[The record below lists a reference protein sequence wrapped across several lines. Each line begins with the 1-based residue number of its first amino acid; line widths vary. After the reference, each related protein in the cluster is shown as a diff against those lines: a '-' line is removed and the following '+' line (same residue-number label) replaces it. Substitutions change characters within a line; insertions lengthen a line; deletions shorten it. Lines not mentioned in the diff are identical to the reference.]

1 MTFENSEI
9 MSTAVVWFRN
19 ILRLHDNPVL
29 TWASS
34 SEEISSV
41 VPIYILDEKWNED
54 NNHSPSP
61 NRKKFLYES
70 ILNLNRNLEEKY
82 QTNILVFSGNP
93 VQIINSIFG
102 HLGQGHLLSDYCS
115 EHEKIRIMDEVQSI
129 LSLPNVKNKV
139 FPAVNTILDIEEVI
153 KKRNYFNPKS
163 MKDIETIFNN
173 NLDKN
178 PDGYLVGE
186 SLACPKQVITDNEI
200 IDSLVNN
207 KLLSEFHIPIKYL
220 ESDLRKIGS
229 EIKPNI
235 SYFLGGEDEALNRL
249 KRKVSE
255 LPNFVNEFRKPK
267 TVSTNEE
274 ADPREPSTTGLSPYI
289 SNGCLSVRL
298 LWNECK
304 VANFNSTHTKP
315 PESLIGQLMFR
326 EMFYLLSRTVKNW
339 DDDKNNSNCK
349 PIDWGEYDID
359 KITAWE
365 SGMTGFPYIDAM
377 MRQLE
382 STGWMHHLGR
392 HAVSCFLTRGQLWQ
406 NWKIGRDIFDRKL
419 VDADWALNNGNWLWL
434 AGVAP
439 FSMPYYRIYNPCP
452 DSKSSLNVETVNA
465 DFIRHWIPE
474 LVSFPS
480 KYIFEPQLAPLEI
493 QKKSKCIIGEDYPN
507 PIVNRKE
514 TRKENLIRFKES
526 NANLKKSSI
535 Q

>member
-1 MTFENSEI
+1 MTFGIGEI
-9 MSTAVVWFRN
+9 MSTAIVWFRN

-29 TWASS
+29 TWAIA
-34 SEEISSV
+34 SEEITSI
-41 VPIYILDEKWNED
+41 VPIYILDEKWND
-54 NNHSPSP
+54 STKHCPST

-82 QTNILVFSGNP
+82 QINILVFSGNP
-93 VQIINSIFG
+93 LQIINSIFG
-102 HLGQGHLLSDYCS
+102 HLEQGYLLTDYCS
-115 EHEKIRIMDEVQSI
+115 EPKKIKNIDEIQST
-129 LSLPNVKNKV
+129 LAVLDVKTKV
-139 FPAVNTILDIEEVI
+139 FPAVNTILDIEGVI
-153 KKRNYFNPKS
+153 EKGNYFNPKS

-178 PDGYLVGE
+178 PDGYIVGE
-186 SLACPKQVITDNEI
+186 SLAYPKQIITDNDI
-200 IDSLVNN
+200 INSLVNIKN
-207 KLLSEFHIPIKYL
+207 LSKSHISIKYL
-220 ESDLRKIGS
+220 ESDLRKIDS
-229 EIKPNI
+229 KLNPYS

-249 KRKVSE
+249 NRKVTE

-267 TVSTNEE
+267 TVSTNDET
-274 ADPREPSTTGLSPYI
+274 DPREPSTTGLSPYI

-304 VANFNSTHTKP
+304 KANFNSTHTKP

-326 EMFYLLSRTVKNW
+326 EMFYLLSRSVKNW
-339 DDDKNNSNCK
+339 DDDQNNSNCK
-349 PIDWGEYDID
+349 PINWGEYDVD
-359 KITAWE
+359 KIEAWE

-406 NWKIGRDIFDRKL
+406 NWKVGRDIFDRKL
-419 VDADWALNNGNWLWL
+419 VDSDWALNNGNWLWL

-452 DSKSSLNVETVNA
+452 DSKSSLNAETINA
-465 DFIRHWIPE
+465 DFIRHWVPE

-493 QKKSKCIIGEDYPN
+493 QKKSNCIIGEDYPS